1 MDISVDD
8 YLLGDVSI
16 FDAHTGR
23 GLVGEFFRTGFLT
36 RLVQDWRLGNWVLPR
51 RRWRLGRSPWRLV

>member
-8 YLLGDVSI
+8 YLVGGVTM

-23 GLVGEFFRTGFLT
+23 GPVGEFFFGDWVFDETV
-36 RLVQDWRLGNWVLPR
+36 VQGQRLGNWLLSR
-51 RRWRLGRSPWRLV
+51 RRWRLGRSPW